1 MSIKDKIFKKKVAP
15 PVPEPGS
22 TPGIC
27 PEETANFF
35 YRLTFTWVQPLMSIG
50 STRPL
55 EKEDIWEMIER
66 RRADYVSAIFRQEW
80 AKEVAKHEASLSK
93 EKNKDVDLN
102 NASSSELKKKNK
114 KNKEYRPKLWKA
126 LNRTF
131 LYQFWS
137 AGVLKV
143 IGDALQV
150 QRNSSMQTTTLF
162 FFSSLFYY
170 FILSPFSWL

>member
-1 MSIKDKIFKKKVAP
+1 MSIMDKIFKKKVAP

-22 TPGIC
+22 TPGVC

-35 YRLTFTWVQPLMSIG
+35 SRLTFTWVQPLMSIG

-80 AKEVAKHEASLSK
+80 AKEMAKHKASLSE
-93 EKNKDVDLN
+93 EKNKGADFN
-102 NASSSELKKKNK
+102 NASSSELKKKN

-131 LYQFWS
+131 FYQFWS
-137 AGVLKV
+137 AGALKV
-143 IGDALQV
+143 IGDSLQV
-150 QRNSSMQTTTLF
+150 QSNSSMQMYNLAFFFLF
-162 FFSSLFYY
+162 FFLASF
-170 FILSPFSWL
+170 FCR

>member
-1 MSIKDKIFKKKVAP
+1 MSIMDKIFKKKVAP

-22 TPGIC
+22 TPGVC

-35 YRLTFTWVQPLMSIG
+35 SRLTFTWVQPLMSIG

-80 AKEVAKHEASLSK
+80 AKEMAKHKASLSE
-93 EKNKDVDLN
+93 EKNKGADFN
-102 NASSSELKKKNK
+102 NASSSELKKKN

-131 LYQFWS
+131 FYQFWS
-137 AGVLKV
+137 AGALKV
-143 IGDALQV
+143 IGDSLQ
-150 QRNSSMQTTTLF
+150 S
-162 FFSSLFYY
+162 
-170 FILSPFSWL
+170 